1 MLPVHDLTPSQL
13 IAHSR
18 LFSASVLQELGRM
31 GKSPLFSRLARET
44 GLNSRLAPTSTV
56 ANVFE
61 AAFATL
67 KSSSRRDEYIY
78 KAALTHRVLLGK
90 HSLRTASMLS
100 EFRIGGC
107 KADIVIL
114 NGTAT
119 VYEIKSERDSLTRL
133 GNQIQTYRK
142 VFAKVNVIAA
152 ERFVEDILLQTDDE
166 VGVLMLNG
174 RSQIKTI
181 REAKDGASQI
191 CPLMLFDSLRT
202 VEAMETVSALGIN
215 IPEVPNTVIRRELR
229 ELFSQLKPEKL
240 HQAAVRVLKESRS
253 QLTLRDH
260 IAGLPPSLA
269 AATLTTSLTQSERR
283 SLTNALATSF
293 SNALTWA

>member
-1 MLPVHDLTPSQL
+1 
-13 IAHSR
+13 
-18 LFSASVLQELGRM
+18 M